1 MHDVLPDSPTYLP
14 IGHATHCA
22 WPAALWCRPAPHG
35 AHADEALALTLR
47 WPAAHVAHDVLPAAL
62 AYFPPGHAKHAASDA
77 FLAPKEPYR
86 PTAHD
91 VPLAPLVHTLRV
103 PDDDAYVPAGHNL
116 QSAAHKHA

>member
-1 MHDVLPDSPTYLP
+1 MLPAAPTYLP

-22 WPAALWCRPAPHG
+22 WPAALWYRPAPHG

-47 WPAAHVAHDVLPAAL
+47 WPAAHVLHDVLPVSL

-77 FLAPKEPYR
+77 FLAPKAPYR

-116 QSAAHKHA
+116 QSAAHKHAK